1 MQAERLVKMWNNA
14 AVSRMMTMILP
25 WIVPNRVVHGI
36 SAMCLIAGLTWALL
50 TPDPFALL
58 RQTPIGWVAKLDDMI
73 QHLVAFCLLSLTVLT
88 LYFRLTRTVSPVVVV
103 LLGSHA
109 VLTECLQA
117 FVPGR
122 TCDPNDALAN
132 FAGILLSVNIVLR
145 ATSECRKRFDQSQ
158 HKRRWKE

>member
-1 MQAERLVKMWNNA
+1 M
-14 AVSRMMTMILP
+14 
-25 WIVPNRVVHGI
+25 
-36 SAMCLIAGLTWALL
+36 
-50 TPDPFALL
+50 
-58 RQTPIGWVAKLDDMI
+58 

-145 ATSECRKRFDQSQ
+145 ATSECRKRFSDEGYAVTAESTGVSSS
-158 HKRRWKE
+158 HRTDNPELRF